1 MFTDNPIGHWQRR
14 RRSRAA
20 ERSAGHQQGMSIVE
34 VMVSMTVGLLV
45 LSFLTVIF
53 VNSSNT
59 RREIDKSADIYE
71 NGRYGLLVLGDEL
84 SHAGYYGT
92 LSAVSPG
99 ATTDLPCST
108 TVADWESSL
117 ALAVR
122 GSNHSDM
129 GIPLGLFDCINGSRK
144 TDTDVLFLQRAATCV
159 AGVGACAGL
168 VAADIYVQVSECGAE
183 YSTNPFVLAANSG
196 LPYTL
201 QDKDCTPGTLAPVR
215 KFIRRIFF
223 VGSDDRLQYVDI
235 GPLGAGPPV
244 PLAENIENMQV
255 EYGVDTNGDSSP
267 DCFASV
273 PADCPPVTAGW
284 WTQVVGARIWL
295 LARAPQ
301 VTAGYTDDKTYTMG
315 DLDAAAYAAGLNT
328 GYKRHVFTGY
338 FNFVNP
344 QGRME

>member
-1 MFTDNPIGHWQRR
+1 MFTDNPVGHWQRR
-14 RRSRAA
+14 WRSQAA

-122 GSNHSDM
+122 GSNDSDT
-129 GIPLGLFDCINGSRK
+129 GATLALFDCINGSRK
-144 TDTDVLFLQRAATCV
+144 TATDVLFLQRAATCV
-159 AGVGACAGL
+159 AGVGGCAGL
-168 VAADIYVQVSECGAE
+168 VAADIYVQVSACGAE
-183 YSTNPFVLAANSG
+183 YSANPFVLAANSG
-196 LPYTL
+196 SPYTL
-201 QDKDCTPGTLAPVR
+201 QDKDCAGTLAPVR

-244 PLAENIENMQV
+244 ALAENIENMQV
-255 EYGVDTNGDSSP
+255 EYGIDTNGDSSP
-267 DCFASV
+267 DSFASV
-273 PADCPPVTAGW
+273 PVV

-315 DLDAAAYAAGLNT
+315 DLNAATYAAGLNK
-328 GYKRHVFTGY
+328 GHKRHVFTGY

-344 QGRME
+344 QGRKE